1 MCEKAEIQIFEN
13 DEFGTVRVKPL
24 NGEPY
29 FVGKDVARILG
40 YAKPL
45 NALSA
50 HVDEEDTL
58 KQGVIDAMGRLQETI
73 LINES
78 GFYTLVLSSK
88 MPNAKRFKRWVTTEV
103 LPTIRKNGMYFL
115 NGEPTEPQRLF
126 TTEDYLSAARI
137 VANCRA
143 DRLPYILSL
152 LSSGGWEL
160 NPLTNKKLPAVD
172 TSDIA
177 ERIKNTISATGCTIR
192 DISAEAGIDYNV
204 MRSYYYGNRF
214 PKAER
219 YNLIVSALERLNKSA
234 EEQAYE

>member
-1 MCEKAEIQIFEN
+1 MCEKAEMQVFEN
-13 DEFGTVRVKPL
+13 DEFGAVRMKSV
-24 NGEPY
+24 NGDPY

-45 NALSA
+45 NALAA

-58 KQGVIDAMGRLQETI
+58 KQGVIDNMGRLQETI

-88 MPNAKRFKRWVTTEV
+88 MPTAKKFKRWVTNEV
-103 LPTIRKNGMYFL
+103 LPTIRRDGMYAICR
-115 NGEPTEPQRLF
+115 EPLEPQRLF

-137 VANCRA
+137 VANCRS

-160 NPLTNKKLPAVD
+160 NSLTNKKLPAID

-177 ERIKNTISATGCTIR
+177 ERLKRFIANSGCTLHDLSSATGIGY
-192 DISAEAGIDYNV
+192 DV
-204 MRSYYYGNRF
+204 LRSYYYGNRF

-219 YNLIVSALERLNKSA
+219 YNWIIRVIENLEKSN
-234 EEQAYE
+234 

>member
-1 MCEKAEIQIFEN
+1 MSEKNEIQIFEN
-13 DEFGTVRVKPL
+13 DEFGAVRMKPV

-50 HVDEEDTL
+50 HVDEDDTL
-58 KQGVIDAMGRLQETI
+58 KQGVIDSMGRMQETI

-103 LPTIRKNGMYFL
+103 LPAIRRDGIYAL
-115 NGEPTEPQRLF
+115 CGEPTEPQRLF

-160 NPLTNKKLPAVD
+160 NPLTNKKLPAID
-172 TSDIA
+172 TSDTA
-177 ERIKNTISATGCTIR
+177 ERLKDFISNSGYTLR
-192 DISAEAGIDYNV
+192 DISLETGIDYNV

-219 YNLIVSALERLNKSA
+219 YSLIIRAMEKLKKSNSS
-234 EEQAYE
+234 EE